1 MSKEI
6 EARLQKG
13 DISAIPLGYRL
24 AWATGKHLELVG
36 NDIWDVQ
43 GYPKTTLE
51 KVVVEGDVEP
61 YKAFPPQFAA
71 LIETTFF

>member
-1 MSKEI
+1 M
-6 EARLQKG
+6 
-13 DISAIPLGYRL
+13 SAIPLGYRL

-36 NDIWDVQ
+36 NDIWDLQ

>member
-1 MSKEI
+1 M
-6 EARLQKG
+6 
-13 DISAIPLGYRL
+13 